1 MTDTAKDL
9 EQLLPFYANGTLE
22 GIEKEA
28 VEKRLQEDEAFRLEL
43 DYLKALRANIKA
55 EDMGQSPGELGLAR
69 LHKAIDADANV
80 GNLPKPPANENR
92 FWRIA
97 AIAATIAL
105 IFALSVQLYAPIT
118 GSDDY
123 VTASGTTKVE
133 GPVFQIFFEAEGNQG
148 AISSLLA
155 AEKLTIIEGPTE
167 IGYYRV
173 AAIEKLSNNTRQE
186 LLARLNASPLIQEAL
201 AE

>member
-22 GIEKEA
+22 GSEKEA

-55 EDMGQSPGELGLAR
+55 EEMGQSPGELGLAR
-69 LHKAIDADANV
+69 LHKAIDADESAGNRPKAAND
-80 GNLPKPPANENR
+80 NR

-105 IFALSVQLYAPIT
+105 TFALSVQLYAPIT

-148 AISSLLA
+148 AISTLLA
-155 AEKLTIIEGPTE
+155 TEKLTIIEGPTE

-173 AAIEKLSNNTRQE
+173 AAVEKLSNNSRNE